1 VTSAG
6 TTVPTGADTGD
17 IYVNT
22 NTGTIFFWDGDTWEL
37 TSTDNQ
43 QLTGFSFDGVT
54 NSLSLT
60 LENGGTVNVDL
71 SSLSNTLTD
80 INTTLTTF
88 EIDDTNSHLV
98 ITDSEGNAFS
108 IALAD
113 IAALIDTKLTQAE
126 VASAVN
132 NQFQNLD
139 IDATDHFDG
148 GRTSLHIVPADCADG
163 VDNVDDAD
171 SFPLNEIQEIA
182 STDATVALTKTGN
195 NYALSGFDGE
205 WTTLLN
211 VPADFADGVDN

>member
-1 VTSAG
+1 MKQMSPIFNQTYPMKKSFLILIFLLFSGIAFSQTIVTLQDQCNCEVLKGTQVTSAG

-80 INTTLTTF
+80 TNTTLTTF
-88 EIDDTNSHLV
+88 EIDDTN
-98 ITDSEGNAFS
+98 
-108 IALAD
+108 
-113 IAALIDTKLTQAE
+113 
-126 VASAVN
+126 
-132 NQFQNLD
+132 
-139 IDATDHFDG
+139 
-148 GRTSLHIVPADCADG
+148 
-163 VDNVDDAD
+163 
-171 SFPLNEIQEIA
+171 
-182 STDATVALTKTGN
+182 
-195 NYALSGFDGE
+195 
-205 WTTLLN
+205 
-211 VPADFADGVDN
+211 